1 MGVQYSHNS
10 GSIRNRMG
18 DAGRDAH
25 IALARLAR
33 STLALRLS
41 IPYLVV
47 GGIAASYYMPG
58 RITSDID
65 ILIHEADAAQA
76 MHDLTAAG
84 ANLHGAL
91 TIAGTSWTLDDGIGL
106 DLLTSRAPWIAR
118 AFAAPRSWQG
128 IPLIDLPYLA
138 MLKMVSG
145 RRRDEADVTGM
156 LAYATDDALMR
167 VRHLVSAEMP
177 GRVEDLEA
185 YLFIG
190 RAERRTKEADMQ

>member
-25 IALARLAR
+25 IALTRLAR
-33 STLALRLS
+33 STLALRLT

-76 MHDLTAAG
+76 MRDLTAAG

-106 DLLTSRAPWIAR
+106 DLLTSRAPWLAR

-128 IPLIDLPYLA
+128 ISLIDIPYLIA
-138 MLKMVSG
+138 MKMVSG
-145 RRRDEADVTGM
+145 RRRDEADVVGM
-156 LAYATDDALMR
+156 LAYAPDDALTR
-167 VRHLVSAEMP
+167 VRHVVGTEMP